1 MIDGLAYFKKVYN
14 NVPNWVQVMHDYN
27 PNMLNCYTA
36 IRGEAFKESELSG
49 KEKDEFIASMNA
61 GRLYERSMIYHTEAA
76 VIKGS
81 SIEDLL
87 EYFLVSYVYGGKA
100 SLELSLSALEL
111 VFLKKGKPVKRKSNY
126 QTDKEVFQQIIEW
139 MDHRDHSI
147 MTKVYDL
154 LNKNIDPASDEV
166 IDLIMSDGSVSKKR
180 KYLNLVGQYITQ
192 LRGADAKAVI
202 EKAKEIGV
210 TESELADLGYIVMIT
225 AGIPSWFELSDH
237 LSSKDRG
244 GI

>member
-1 MIDGLAYFKKVYN
+1 MVDGLAYFKKVYDN
-14 NVPNWVQVMHDYN
+14 IPNWVQVMHDYN
-27 PNMLNCYTA
+27 PNMLDCYTA

-76 VIKGS
+76 LIKGS

-111 VFLKKGKPVKRKSNY
+111 AFLKQGKSVKRKSSY
-126 QTDKEVFQQIIEW
+126 STDREVFQQIMEW
-139 MDHRDHSI
+139 MDPKDH
-147 MTKVYDL
+147 TTVKKVYDL
-154 LNKNIDPASDEV
+154 LNKNVDPTSDE
-166 IDLIMSDGSVSKKR
+166 IIHLIMSDGAVSKER
-180 KYLNLVGQYITQ
+180 KYLNLVGQYITE
-192 LRGADAKAVI
+192 LRGTDAKPAI
-202 EKAKEIGV
+202 EKAKEVGV

-237 LSSKDRG
+237 LSSKEKG